1 MVPASYN
8 DIVEKSTGDEV
19 PAALTIFNKAATRLI
34 EEVELGRETVCELM
48 NLKLR
53 VSRQVLGLQGR
64 SE

>member
-34 EEVELGRETVCELM
+34 EEVELSRETVCDLM

-53 VSRQVLGLQGR
+53 LTRQILGFQGR
-64 SE
+64 LE